1 MRRIL
6 TAFVVIIVLL
16 AGGVIAQQK
25 KQQDI
30 DLQAAIRTETVDGD
44 LNGAIKQYGAIVSTY
59 KADRAVAATALVHMA
74 ECYQKLGNAEAER
87 IYERVLHEYADQTEV
102 VAEVRKRLTSPGG
115 ASVAGIS
122 TRRLWDG
129 SDIDVSSR
137 PSGDGHYVSMVDYST
152 GNVALLDLTNG
163 KRRLLTKGG
172 PREGAIYSLITPDG
186 RRVAYSWYGPGDAGD
201 DTFELRE
208 VTTDGAAPRVLY
220 RNPEIDYVQPTDWSS
235 DGRRLLCVVARRDR
249 TKQIAIFDV
258 GSAAPKVLKTTDWN
272 GPSRV
277 MFSPDAH
284 YLVYDL
290 PQGEG
295 AGPRDIFVMAA
306 DGSQE
311 NVLVRHPANDVVL
324 GWTPDGTR
332 ILFQSDRAQSLDAWV
347 IQVANGKSV
356 GSPELVKRDVGS
368 ISPMGF
374 TRSGAYY
381 YGVSTTL
388 RELYVASIDVR
399 EGRVAEAPA
408 PISPNFVGL
417 KLSADW
423 SPDGRALAYAP
434 IKQGEPSPIRIR
446 DLASGDERE
455 LKTSL
460 NWVQKLRWSPDGESL
475 AFRAN
480 DPRHG
485 WGIYRIALGTGDVTA
500 IDPKSGVI
508 SDLAWSPDGMRI
520 FYAQPGKVFLRE
532 LGTGQVMLIFPG
544 QRTQWATYFA
554 VSPEGRR
561 IAVADKNDEAHWTA
575 LKVASISGE
584 LRELL
589 RVQAPEDIASSFAW
603 TRDGVSLIIARTS
616 GRNPQAAQADLWR
629 VPVDG
634 SKPER
639 LGLTMTEPTDLRLHP
654 DGKQL
659 AYVAGAYRAE
669 VWVLENFLPVLN
681 VKK

>member
-1 MRRIL
+1 MNRL
-6 TAFVVIIVLL
+6 TVMFIAALL
-16 AGGVIAQQK
+16 AAGLQTIGAQQTNAQGE
-25 KQQDI
+25 KQLASAQHK
-30 DLQAAIRTETVDGD
+30 ATVDGD
-44 LNGAIKQYGAIVSTY
+44 LKGAIEEYKKIVAGAGTN
-59 KADRAVAATALVHMA
+59 RALAAQALVRMA
-74 ECYQKLGNAEAER
+74 ECYQKLGDGEAR
-87 IYERVLHEYADQTEV
+87 TIYERVAREFADQKDAA
-102 VAEVRKRLTSPGG
+102 AEARTRLAALQRGRASG
-115 ASVAGIS
+115 AGPSI
-122 TRRLWDG
+122 RRLWDG
-129 SDIDVSSR
+129 SDIVVPSR
-137 PSGDGHYVSMVDYST
+137 PSADGRYVSMVDYPT
-152 GNVALLDLTNG
+152 TNVALIDLTTG
-163 KRRLLTKGG
+163 ARQLLTKAR
-172 PREGAIYSLITPDG
+172 PLEGAIYSLVSPDG
-186 RRVAYSWYGPGDAGD
+186 RQVAYSWYSAGGDE
-201 DTFELRE
+201 FELRA
-208 VTTDGAAPRVLY
+208 VAADGATSRPLY
-220 RNPEIDYVQPTDWSS
+220 RNPEVDYIQPADWSA
-235 DGRRLLCVVARRDR
+235 DGRRLLCVVARKDR
-249 TKQIAIFDV
+249 TKQIAVLDV
-258 GSAAPKVLKTTDWN
+258 ASGTLRVLKSTEWN
-272 GPSRV
+272 GPGGV
-277 MFSPDAH
+277 TFSPDAR
-284 YLVYDL
+284 YLAYDL
-290 PQGEG
+290 PQ
-295 AGPRDIFVMAA
+295 APQDQDATSRDIFVMAA

-311 NVLVRHPANDVVL
+311 AAVVRHPANDVVL
-324 GWTPDGTR
+324 GWAPDGKR
-332 ILFQSDRAQSLDAWV
+332 LLFLSDRTQSNDAWV
-347 IQVANGKSV
+347 IQVTNGKPM
-356 GSPELVKRDVGS
+356 GPPELVKRDLGRIV
-368 ISPMGF
+368 PMGF

-460 NWVQKLRWSPDGESL
+460 SWVQKLRWSPDGESL

-485 WGIYRIALGTGDVTA
+485 WGIYRIALRTGDVTA

-561 IAVADKNDEAHWTA
+561 MAVADKNDEAHWTA
-575 LKVASISGE
+575 LKIASISGE

-603 TRDGVSLIIARTS
+603 TRDGVSLIIPRTS
-616 GRNPQAAQADLWR
+616 GRNPQAAQAELWR

-639 LGLTMTEPTDLRLHP
+639 L
-654 DGKQL
+654 
-659 AYVAGAYRAE
+659 
-669 VWVLENFLPVLN
+669 
-681 VKK
+681 